1 MLNQRQIDR
10 MLTKL
15 ERFEHTLERC
25 YFEKVGELDM
35 RAYPADG
42 SHHAIPEDSLFRPVE
57 KGWQW
62 GGEGSYCWFKGEFTI
77 PDALAGQDLFLR
89 PHCVG
94 YEALLW
100 VNGVPFGTF
109 CNKILINDHGN
120 HYCNLILKEAEA
132 GERVSVALESY
143 AGHYVMGTA
152 PFEQQERPSYQYT
165 YRGAEV
171 CVKNEEIIGFALD
184 LHTVL
189 QLARALPEPSFRRGA
204 LIDTLTHVH
213 ETVYYDPEAAGR
225 DTFLAALRAAR
236 PYLQEALAVQNARSA
251 PFAGLIGHSHMDT
264 AWLWHIG
271 ETVKKCARTYSN
283 QMSLMEQYPEY
294 TFIQSSAYHSEVIR
308 RNYPALF
315 ERMQQRVRE
324 GRYEQ
329 TAAFGWNAIAISP
342 PASL

>member
-120 HYCNLILKEAEA
+120 HYCNLILKETEA

-189 QLARALPEPSFRRGA
+189 QLAPR
-204 LIDTLTHVH
+204 
-213 ETVYYDPEAAGR
+213 
-225 DTFLAALRAAR
+225 LA
-236 PYLQEALAVQNARSA
+236 
-251 PFAGLIGHSHMDT
+251 
-264 AWLWHIG
+264 
-271 ETVKKCARTYSN
+271 
-283 QMSLMEQYPEY
+283 
-294 TFIQSSAYHSEVIR
+294 
-308 RNYPALF
+308 
-315 ERMQQRVRE
+315 
-324 GRYEQ
+324 
-329 TAAFGWNAIAISP
+329 
-342 PASL
+342 